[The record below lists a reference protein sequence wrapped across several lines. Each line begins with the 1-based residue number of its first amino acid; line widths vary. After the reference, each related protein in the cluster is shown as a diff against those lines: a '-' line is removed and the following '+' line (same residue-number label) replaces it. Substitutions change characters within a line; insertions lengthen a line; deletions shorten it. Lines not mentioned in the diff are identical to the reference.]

1 MKNKILIAVD
11 LSESSEAVI
20 NKGIELAIKM
30 NSTVKIISIVPIY
43 VDYLQSQMALVPTSW
58 DEIYTA
64 QKEAALKELTQ
75 VKEKHKEVVIEIAVE
90 IGNPKYDVI
99 EQAKKEE
106 ANYMVVGTHGRTGWS
121 HALIGSTAEYI
132 IRHSSIPVLVV
143 PMKKGS

>member
-20 NKGIELAIKM
+20 NKGIELAINM
-30 NSTVKIISIVPIY
+30 NATVKLISIVPIY

-75 VKEKHKEVVIEIAVE
+75 VKEKHKEVAIEISVE

-106 ANYMVVGTHGRTGWS
+106 ANNSVVT
-121 HALIGSTAEYI
+121 STA
-132 IRHSSIPVLVV
+132 SQ
-143 PMKKGS
+143 

>member
-1 MKNKILIAVD
+1 MTQRLKNQYVQSIIPKLTEQFKYKNIHEVPKIEKI
-11 LSESSEAVI
+11 VI
-20 NKGIELAIKM
+20 NRGIGSASQNQK
-30 NSTVKIISIVPIY
+30 TV
-43 VDYLQSQMALVPTSW
+43 
-58 DEIYTA
+58 
-64 QKEAALKELTQ
+64 EAALKELTQ
-75 VKEKHKEVVIEIAVE
+75 VKEKHKEVAIEISVE